1 MPRPPN
7 LGLSAQ
13 LMHTPATAPRTGD
26 IRTRFT
32 RREPGGWTSR
42 ARQCGWT
49 VVFAGSGRPGQRG
62 GEIRGRGSGSRPR
75 TARTRAHED
84 DWCVVRTIGVAAPRV
99 CSGERLTTVHAVARG
114 THAAKGGP
122 PSFRRGTVQ
131 AGRALAGLKA
141 LELRSVGRHR
151 GSTIGDLRAVLP
163 TKQGTAVI
171 APVGSSERK
180 NSTES
185 ELLRNRSS
193 TPRPSFC

>member
-1 MPRPPN
+1 
-7 LGLSAQ
+7 
-13 LMHTPATAPRTGD
+13 MHESSTAT
-26 IRTRFT
+26 
-32 RREPGGWTSR
+32 
-42 ARQCGWT
+42 
-49 VVFAGSGRPGQRG
+49 QR
-62 GEIRGRGSGSRPR
+62 I
-75 TARTRAHED
+75 
-84 DWCVVRTIGVAAPRV
+84 
-99 CSGERLTTVHAVARG
+99 ARG

-180 NSTES
+180 KID
-185 ELLRNRSS
+185 RKRSPETARDAATQFADAVVAARLTMATALVRKRVDAPPATS
-193 TPRPSFC
+193 CQHRSHAEPHTWVQTHKQHKETVLGCLTTHDAGRGCGAA